1 MVPGVFASV
10 IFALP
15 PTVRFTNLG
24 IRQVPKELVEA
35 SDSFGSTS
43 RQKLFKLELPLAK
56 STIMA
61 GINRLIPAM
70 IVLLAKGN
78 SSLNSF

>member
-24 IRQVPKELVEA
+24 IRQVPNELVEA
-35 SDSFGSTS
+35 ADSYGSTGWQNYS
-43 RQKLFKLELPLAK
+43 
-56 STIMA
+56 
-61 GINRLIPAM
+61 N
-70 IVLLAKGN
+70 
-78 SSLNSF
+78 